1 MPRDEIGE
9 LIRDLGRIPAD
20 ARRYVRPAL
29 AGSGRDVLNRARA
42 NASWSTRIP
51 AATRLSIR
59 FTRNPGVD
67 VITDG
72 RRAPHAHVYENE
84 GRPGRKSHPLF
95 GNRDHWFRFQ
105 ARPYLAPAMD
115 AEAPH
120 AAAAMADA
128 LERAFWNAEFR

>member
-1 MPRDEIGE
+1 MARDEVAE
-9 LIRDLGRIPAD
+9 LIRDLENIPRD

-29 AGSGRDVLNRARA
+29 AGAGRDLLNRARS

-59 FTRNPGVD
+59 FARNPGVD

-72 RRAPHAHVYENE
+72 RRAPHAHVFENQ
-84 GRPGRKSHPLF
+84 GRPGRKAHPLF
-95 GNRDHWFRFQ
+95 GNRSYWFRFA

-120 AAAAMADA
+120 AVAAMGDA
-128 LERAFWNAEFR
+128 LERAFWNARFR